1 MLPQLGRNHNHRL
14 ASRQPIAMFH
24 YDARCLHRGSCK
36 DKNAM
41 KAMFG
46 TAPSRFLPKAVIVTV
61 AAASLSGCG
70 INSVPTQEEAA
81 KAKWADVQAA
91 FQERAN
97 LVPNLAA
104 VAKGAA
110 DQEKGI
116 LTGVVEAR
124 AKATSIQVNANDLT
138 DPAKMKQFQDAQ
150 NQLSG
155 SLAGFGRLLANVEAY
170 PELKSITNY
179 QMLQSQLEGQ
189 ENRIRIALRDY
200 NEAVRSYNTTI
211 RTFPDAIGA
220 KIFYGAKPM
229 VTYQASTPGAEV
241 APSLEGKL

>member
-1 MLPQLGRNHNHRL
+1 
-14 ASRQPIAMFH
+14 MF
-24 YDARCLHRGSCK
+24 
-36 DKNAM
+36 
-41 KAMFG
+41 
-46 TAPSRFLPKAVIVTV
+46 APALSFRAAAQAVTV
-61 AAASLSGCG
+61 AAASLALAGCG
-70 INSVPTQEEAA
+70 INSVPTAEENA

-110 DQEKGI
+110 EQEKAI
-116 LTGVVEAR
+116 LVGVTQAR
-124 AKATSIQVNANDLT
+124 ARATSIQLTAEDLS
-138 DPAKMKQFQDAQ
+138 DPAKMKAFQDAQ

-155 SLAGFGRLLANVEAY
+155 ALGGFGRLLANAEAY

-189 ENRIRIALRDY
+189 ENRIRVALRDY
-200 NEAVRSYNTTI
+200 NGAVQQYNTTI

-220 KIFYGAKPM
+220 KVIYGAKPM
-229 VTYQASTPGAEV
+229 VPYQAVTPGAEV
-241 APSLEGKL
+241 APSLEGKI

>member
-1 MLPQLGRNHNHRL
+1 MSV
-14 ASRQPIAMFH
+14 SRTRSIA
-24 YDARCLHRGSCK
+24 R
-36 DKNAM
+36 
-41 KAMFG
+41 
-46 TAPSRFLPKAVIVTV
+46 TALVS
-61 AAASLSGCG
+61 AAALSLAGCG
-70 INSVPTQEEAA
+70 INSVPTKEEAA

-97 LVPNLAA
+97 LIPNLAA

-116 LTGVVEAR
+116 LVGVIEAR
-124 AKATSIQVNANDLT
+124 AKATSIQLSADDLK
-138 DPAKMKQFQDAQ
+138 DPAKVKAFQDAQ
-150 NQLSG
+150 NQLST
-155 SLAGFGRLLANVEAY
+155 SMMGFGRLLANTEAY

-189 ENRIRIALRDY
+189 ENRIRITLKDY
-200 NEAVRSYNTTI
+200 NGAVQDYNTEI
-211 RTFPDAIGA
+211 RTFPSAIGA

-229 VTYQASTPGAEV
+229 VPYQAVTPGAEA

>member
-1 MLPQLGRNHNHRL
+1 MANVYSSILPRAAVVAL
-14 ASRQPIAMFH
+14 AATTL
-24 YDARCLHRGSCK
+24 A
-36 DKNAM
+36 
-41 KAMFG
+41 
-46 TAPSRFLPKAVIVTV
+46 
-61 AAASLSGCG
+61 GCG
-70 INSVPTQEEAA
+70 VNSIPTAEEQA

-116 LTGVVEAR
+116 LVGVIEAR
-124 AKATSIQVNANDLT
+124 AKATSIQVNVGDLS
-138 DPAKMKQFQDAQ
+138 DPAKMKAFQDAQ

-155 SLAGFGRLLANVEAY
+155 SLMGFGRLLANTEAY
-170 PELKSITNY
+170 PELKSINNY

-189 ENRIRIALRDY
+189 ENRIRVSLRDY
-200 NEAVRSYNTTI
+200 NEAVRQYNTTI
-211 RTFPDAIGA
+211 RTFPAVIGA
-220 KIFYGAKPM
+220 KVIYGSKPL
-229 VTYQASTPGAEV
+229 VPYEATTPGAEV

>member
-1 MLPQLGRNHNHRL
+1 MTFTTLRRTAIVVL
-14 ASRQPIAMFH
+14 AAI
-24 YDARCLHRGSCK
+24 G
-36 DKNAM
+36 
-41 KAMFG
+41 
-46 TAPSRFLPKAVIVTV
+46 
-61 AAASLSGCG
+61 LSACG
-70 INSVPTQEEAA
+70 INSIPTKEEAA

-97 LVPNLAA
+97 LIPNLAE

-110 DQEKGI
+110 EQERGI
-116 LTGVVEAR
+116 LTDVIEAR
-124 AKATSIQVNANDLT
+124 AKATSVQVTAEDIT
-138 DPAKMKQFQDAQ
+138 DPAKMAQFQAAQ
-150 NQLSG
+150 NQLSS
-155 SLAGFGRLLANVEAY
+155 SLAGLGRLLVNVERY

-189 ENRIRIALRDY
+189 ENRVRIAVMDY
-200 NEAVRSYNTTI
+200 NKAVQNYNTTI

-229 VTYQASTPGAEV
+229 VPYQAATAGAEV

>member
-1 MLPQLGRNHNHRL
+1 MSYSLPARTARFAL
-14 ASRQPIAMFH
+14 AA
-24 YDARCLHRGSCK
+24 
-36 DKNAM
+36 
-41 KAMFG
+41 
-46 TAPSRFLPKAVIVTV
+46 T
-61 AAASLSGCG
+61 AAASLSACG
-70 INSVPTQEEAA
+70 INSVPTAEENA

-97 LVPNLAA
+97 LIPNLAT

-116 LTGVVEAR
+116 LVGVVEAR
-124 AKATSIQVNANDLT
+124 AKATSIQLNASDLN
-138 DPAKMKQFQDAQ
+138 DPAKMAQYSAAQ

-170 PELKSITNY
+170 PQLKSITNY

-189 ENRIRIALRDY
+189 ENRIRVSIRDY
-200 NEAVRSYNTTI
+200 NEAARDYNTRV
-211 RTFPDAIGA
+211 RTFPEMIGA
-220 KIFYGAKPM
+220 MIRGAKPL
-229 VTYQASTPGAEV
+229 VPYQAASPGAEV